1 MEELLHVANLVANKL
16 NSRFEGTPEGTPEQR
31 RILQALKVQEE
42 AGELAQAV
50 IGALGV
56 NPNKG
61 YSHTWDHVRAEACD
75 TALTAL
81 VLLHM
86 LGGDPAWFL
95 AEHLH
100 TIRTKAEG
108 WEATA

>member
-1 MEELLHVANLVANKL
+1 MEELPQVANYVANKL
-16 NSRFEGTPEGTPEQR
+16 NSHFNGTPEQR

-61 YSHTWDHVRAEACD
+61 HSHTWDHVRAEACD

-86 LGGDPAWFL
+86 LGGDPEWFL
-95 AEHLH
+95 TEHLR
-100 TIRTKAEG
+100 TIRAKAEG

>member
-1 MEELLHVANLVANKL
+1 MEELLQVANLVANKL
-16 NSRFEGTPEGTPEQR
+16 NSRFKDDPEKLR
-31 RILQALKVQEE
+31 MLQGLKVQEE

-50 IGALGV
+50 IGALGL

-61 YSHTWDHVRAEACD
+61 HSHTWDHVRAEACD

-81 VLLHM
+81 VTLCM
-86 LGGDPAWFL
+86 LGGDPEWFL
-95 AEHLH
+95 TKHLR

-108 WEATA
+108 WEGTA

>member
-1 MEELLHVANLVANKL
+1 MEELLQVANLVANKL
-16 NSRFEGTPEGTPEQR
+16 NSRFEGTPEQR
-31 RILQALKVQEE
+31 WSLQALKLQEE
-42 AGELAQAV
+42 AGEVAQAV

-61 YSHTWDHVRAEACD
+61 HSHTWDHVRAEACD

-86 LGGDPAWFL
+86 MGGDPEWFL
-95 AEHLH
+95 AEHLRG
-100 TIRTKAEG
+100 IKAKAEG

>member
-1 MEELLHVANLVANKL
+1 MEELLQVANLVANKL
-16 NSRFEGTPEGTPEQR
+16 SSRFKDDPEKLR
-31 RILQALKVQEE
+31 MLQGLKVQEE
-42 AGELAQAV
+42 AGELAEAI
-50 IGALGV
+50 IGALGL

-61 YSHTWDHVRAEACD
+61 NSHTWDHVRAEACD

-86 LGGDPAWFL
+86 MGGDPEWFL
-95 AEHLH
+95 AEHLRG
-100 TIRTKAEG
+100 IKAKAED

>member
-1 MEELLHVANLVANKL
+1 MEELLNVANLVANKL
-16 NSRFEGTPEGTPEQR
+16 NSRFDGPPEQR
-31 RILQALKVQEE
+31 QILQALKVQEE

-61 YSHTWDHVRAEACD
+61 HSHTWDDVRAEACG
-75 TALTAL
+75 TAFTAL

>member
-16 NSRFEGTPEGTPEQR
+16 NSHWEGPLEERLT
-31 RILQALKVQEE
+31 LQALKVSEE

-50 IGALGV
+50 IGARGI

-61 YSHTWDHVRAEACD
+61 HSHTWDDVRAEACD

-81 VLLHM
+81 VTLHM
-86 LGGDPAWFL
+86 LGGDPAAFL
-95 AEHLH
+95 AEHLR
-100 TIRTKAEG
+100 TIRAKAEN
-108 WEATA
+108 WEARA